1 MHSRWRGYQ
10 LLTLGY
16 FNNLFQVDL
25 VQIQPVCPSLSQG
38 TDLEM
43 LSPDPQL
50 LFFHSAE
57 AWKSACI
64 EIQQRKDQIIVSHL
78 WLKLEANSQ
87 NCLQTLSTVVQI

>member
-1 MHSRWRGYQ
+1 MRSWWRGYQ
-10 LLTLGY
+10 LVTLGY

-25 VQIQPVCPSLSQG
+25 VQIQPFCPSLSQG

-43 LSPDPQL
+43 LSPDLQL

-64 EIQQRKDQIIVSHL
+64 EIQQRKDQIGYMVSHL
-78 WLKLEANSQ
+78 WLMLAKR
-87 NCLQTLSTVVQI
+87 QTVKTVS